1 MLTKSKK
8 YIIHRGMLSL
18 IFAFTLSVSAILSP
32 LVRAEESPKYKWNKL
47 EVSGSGYAAYSI
59 ISPDG
64 SKLFVLPQDSRKLL
78 VSTDNGATWSSFD
91 IPFSN
96 IELQVNT
103 DGSKILASE
112 IRGGSGFYMSTDG
125 GRTWTEHDMSVY
137 GLYMMS
143 PDGSTI
149 AKCGYGSES
158 QFFIS
163 KDDGRTWTQKG
174 NGCPSRIFNDGKMVM
189 QINDL
194 DDWDLVKYLKWST
207 DYGETWSSVDING
220 NGYQL
225 SFSDDGNYVF
235 ESTQFLISSDGG
247 RSWSSLP
254 SPLDSQQGF
263 RMYEYTQA
271 GISNDGKRLFIAP
284 LQGHGEIMPSWSI
297 YTSVDGG
304 NTWQLWGDG
313 DKSFSGNVSMSSD
326 GSKILAVDDPS
337 VRRLRARSYYRLA
350 TLPTPQPAT
359 PGDTGT
365 GTGGA
370 TAPSTTTTPSTGS
383 SSSGTSAAA
392 TPSSTSSKK
401 PEKSSSNLAETGISV
416 WAVGGLAV
424 VAVAVGGL
432 ALRKRL

>member
-18 IFAFTLSVSAILSP
+18 IFAFALSVSAILAP

-137 GLYMMS
+137 GFYMMS

-149 AKCGYGSES
+149 AKCNYGSEN
-158 QFFIS
+158 QLFIS

-174 NGCPSRIFNDGKMVM
+174 NECPSRIFNDGKMVT

-207 DYGETWSSVDING
+207 DYGETWNSVDVNG

-235 ESTQFLISSDGG
+235 ESTQFLTSSDGG
-247 RSWSSLP
+247 HSWSSLP
-254 SPLDSQQGF
+254 SPLDSQPGF

-284 LQGHGEIMPSWSI
+284 LQGHGEMDPSWPI

-313 DKSFSGNVSMSSD
+313 EESFGGNISMSSD

-350 TLPTPQPAT
+350 TLPTPQPVTPGGTGSGTSGAAT
-359 PGDTGT
+359 PS
-365 GTGGA
+365 A
-370 TAPSTTTTPSTGS
+370 GS
-383 SSSGTSAAA
+383 SSSGTSTTAAS
-392 TPSSTSSKK
+392 SSTSNKK
-401 PEKSSSNLAETGISV
+401 PEKSSNLAETGVSV
-416 WAVGGLAV
+416 WLVNGLAV
-424 VAVAVGGL
+424 VAVVAGGL
-432 ALRKRL
+432 ALRKRP

>member
-8 YIIHRGMLSL
+8 YIMHRGMLSL
-18 IFAFTLSVSAILSP
+18 IFAFALSVSAILSP

-78 VSTDNGATWSSFD
+78 VSTDNGATWDSFD
-91 IPFSN
+91 IPLSN
-96 IELQVNT
+96 AKLQVNT

-112 IRGGSGFYMSTDG
+112 IWGGSSFYMSTDG
-125 GRTWTEHDMSVY
+125 GRTWTEYDMRAS
-137 GLYMMS
+137 GFNMMMS
-143 PDGSTI
+143 PDGTTI
-149 AKCGYGSES
+149 AKCNYGSES
-158 QFFIS
+158 QLFVS

-174 NGCPSRIFNDGKMVM
+174 NECPDRIFNDGKMVM

-207 DYGETWSSVDING
+207 DYGETWSSVSVNG

-235 ESTQFLISSDGG
+235 ESTQFLTSTDGG

-254 SPLDSQQGF
+254 SPLDSQPGF

-284 LQGHGEIMPSWSI
+284 LQGHGEMDIYWPI
-297 YTSVDGG
+297 YTSADGG

-313 DKSFSGNVSMSSD
+313 EENFGGNVSMSSD

-337 VRRLRARSYYRLA
+337 VRRSRARSYYRLA
-350 TLPTPQPAT
+350 TLPTPPPVT
-359 PGDTGT
+359 PGGT
-365 GTGGA
+365 GSGTSGA
-370 TAPSTTTTPSTGS
+370 VTPSTGS
-383 SSSGTSAAA
+383 SSSGASTTAAS
-392 TPSSTSSKK
+392 SSTSNKK
-401 PEKSSSNLAETGISV
+401 PGKSSSILAETGISV
-416 WAVGGLAV
+416 WLVSGLAV
-424 VAVAVGGL
+424 VAVVAGGL
-432 ALRKRL
+432 ALRKRP